1 MIPIHRCYESMDLI
15 CLRIEGLDMVS
26 EILLLGGNGYL
37 GRELTRKWPGIF
49 IHEDLIGNLD
59 T

>member
-37 GRELTRKWPGIF
+37 GRELTRKIF

>member
-1 MIPIHRCYESMDLI
+1 
-15 CLRIEGLDMVS
+15 MVS